1 MANEPD
7 FSAEKRG
14 PEVKV
19 GGGGEGDGVTGA
31 G

>member
-19 GGGGEGDGVTGA
+19 GDGGRGDWVTG
-31 G
+31 